1 MTDKNFIKKFV
12 DVFNSSEYIY
22 ETNQSLETLKDKVR
36 FVTNQKKTFGF
47 KYNLT
52 GNLNL
57 DNTFELSRIIGT
69 IHINNGAGGPPV
81 KIEGKLIEREGNKTN
96 VEIKVKPNFVMILLP
111 IIFGLIGIVVI
122 LYSILTWNT
131 ETLFGGFFLI
141 VASLFWGLLKYTKDY
156 YKSEFERAL
165 GLSENETIEE
175 N

>member
-1 MTDKNFIKKFV
+1 MLWIKPKYKNQTWTL
-12 DVFNSSEYIY
+12 IY
-22 ETNQSLETLKDKVR
+22 EL
-36 FVTNQKKTFGF
+36 F
-47 KYNLT
+47 
-52 GNLNL
+52 
-57 DNTFELSRIIGT
+57 LSRIIGA

-81 KIEGKLIEREGNKTN
+81 KIEGKLIEGEGNKTN

-141 VASLFWGLLKYTKDY
+141 VASLFWGLLKYTKGY

-165 GLSENETIEE
+165 GLSEKEIIEWK
-175 N
+175 